1 MSGSSRQKFNWISNQ
16 AEKWAHWLQLLP
28 TSHRLLSTNCC
39 LRIVAYGSLRMVAYE
54 TLPLVSYQSLYTSC
68 LAALDQPASV
78 CFPNDFIY
86 LPLNHSLS
94 VRLIQ
99 RLKFNGSQVIAA
111 ASQQHNKFE
120 KWKTVGATTNQIN
133 RKPGEMKRLQTSWTG
148 IQTERGD
155 EPVRELEHHL

>member
-1 MSGSSRQKFNWISNQ
+1 MSGSSRQKFNWLSNQ

-28 TSHRLLSTNCC
+28 TSHHLLSTNCC

-78 CFPNDFIY
+78 CFPTDFIY

-99 RLKFNGSQVIAA
+99 RLTFNGSQVIAPELQVNNTTSLKNEKQSGRPPA
-111 ASQQHNKFE
+111 RSIECQE
-120 KWKTVGATTNQIN
+120 KWNVFKLPGLGPRLNEVTNRFEN
-133 RKPGEMKRLQTSWTG
+133 
-148 IQTERGD
+148 
-155 EPVRELEHHL
+155 